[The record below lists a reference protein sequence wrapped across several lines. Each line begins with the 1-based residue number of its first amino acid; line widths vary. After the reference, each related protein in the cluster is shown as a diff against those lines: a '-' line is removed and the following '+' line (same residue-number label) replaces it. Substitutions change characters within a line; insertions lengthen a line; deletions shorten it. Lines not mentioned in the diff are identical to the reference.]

1 MENKKQYNT
10 LADEQIKNMVEKMI
24 RVSDFVVTDENIG
37 ELTDQFADSF
47 FDVYDEYELWG
58 MSQNEAI
65 DFVSTVQSY
74 TEQFLEEYL
83 AEQN

>member
-1 MENKKQYNT
+1 MKNKKQYNT
-10 LADEQIKNMVEKMI
+10 LTDEQIKNMIEKMI

-37 ELTDQFADSF
+37 ELTDQFVDSF

-58 MSQNEAI
+58 MSQNEAL

-74 TEQFLEEYL
+74 TEEILEEYF
-83 AEQN
+83 EMSN

>member
-10 LADEQIKNMVEKMI
+10 LSDEQIKNMVEKMI

-58 MSQNEAI
+58 MSKNEAI
-65 DFVSTVQSY
+65 HFFSTVQSY
-74 TEQFLEEYL
+74 TEEILEEYL
-83 AEQN
+83 EMSN